1 MNITYFFY
9 LCLVLLSFCL
19 PLQAQQIGAWQALAD
34 VKIEKKM
41 DKSGKY
47 EIEFPVF
54 GNAVKALANREIVLK
69 GYIIPL
75 EELQGQN
82 YFVFSALPYSMCFF
96 CGNAGAETVIE
107 VKSKATIPFTDKQ
120 ISIRGKLQINESNPD
135 HLMYILNEAVQVK

>member
-1 MNITYFFY
+1 
-9 LCLVLLSFCL
+9 
-19 PLQAQQIGAWQALAD
+19 
-34 VKIEKKM
+34 M

-47 EIEFPVF
+47 EIDFPVF
-54 GNAVKALANREIVLK
+54 GNTVKAMANKEIVLK

-96 CGNAGAETVIE
+96 CGNAGPETVIE
-107 VKSKATIPFTDKQ
+107 VKTKAAIPFSDKQ
-120 ISIRGKLQINESNPD
+120 ISIKGKLQINESNPD

>member
-1 MNITYFFY
+1 MKTPYFFY
-9 LCLVLLSFCL
+9 SCLSLLFFYFPS
-19 PLQAQQIGAWQALAD
+19 QAQQVGAWQALAD

-54 GNAVKALANREIVLK
+54 GNTVKALANKEIVLK

-96 CGNAGAETVIE
+96 CGNAGPETVIE
-107 VKSKATIPFTDKQ
+107 VKTKATIPFTDKQ
-120 ISIRGKLQINESNPD
+120 ISIKGKLQINEGDPD

>member
-1 MNITYFFY
+1 MNIPYFFY
-9 LCLVLLSFCL
+9 SCLFLLSFCL
-19 PLQAQQIGAWQALAD
+19 PLQAQQIGAWQTLAD

>member
-1 MNITYFFY
+1 MNVSYF
-9 LCLVLLSFCL
+9 LCSCFVFLSFCFSS
-19 PLQAQQIGAWQALAD
+19 QAQQVGAWQILAD

-47 EIEFPVF
+47 EIDFPVF
-54 GNAVKALANREIVLK
+54 GNTVKAMANKEIVLK

-96 CGNAGAETVIE
+96 CGNAGPETVIE
-107 VKSKATIPFTDKQ
+107 VKTKAAIPFSDKQ
-120 ISIRGKLQINESNPD
+120 ISIKGKLQINESNPD